1 MEHITIGHII
11 RPRDVIDVLHALNI
25 HGKTLKPI
33 GDLHGDGLY
42 ILTADLLEVRE
53 LRDLHPVQP
62 DLPAKSPRAQRR
74 RLPVVLDKADVV
86 LLRVNP
92 EAGEALKVKFLNIV
106 RRRLHDHLELMMLI
120 ETIRVVSIA
129 SVRRAARGLHI
140 GDIPRLRPQNA
151 QERPRA
157 HRPCALF
164 YIIGLGE
171 DTALPRPELLQCED
185 NLLKFHA
192 NNPSNRKTAYT
203 L

>member
-1 MEHITIGHII
+1 
-11 RPRDVIDVLHALNI
+11 
-25 HGKTLKPI
+25 
-33 GDLHGDGLY
+33 
-42 ILTADLLEVRE
+42 
-53 LRDLHPVQP
+53 
-62 DLPAKSPRAQRR
+62 
-74 RLPVVLDKADVV
+74 
-86 LLRVNP
+86 
-92 EAGEALKVKFLNIV
+92 
-106 RRRLHDHLELMMLI
+106 MLI

-151 QERPRA
+151 QERPWA